1 MPRQFCIAWVLAA
14 GLLASGANSYE
25 MSFLH
30 AYELARSEAPELVLA
45 RLQVDSAEAQKGV
58 ARGR

>member
-30 AYELARSEAPELVLA
+30 AYELARSEAL
-45 RLQVDSAEAQKGV
+45 
-58 ARGR
+58 